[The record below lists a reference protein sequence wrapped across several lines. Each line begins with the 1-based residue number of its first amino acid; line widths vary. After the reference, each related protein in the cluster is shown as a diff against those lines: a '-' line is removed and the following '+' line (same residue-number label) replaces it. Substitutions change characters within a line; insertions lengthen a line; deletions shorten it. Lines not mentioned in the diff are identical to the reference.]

1 MPFLLLL
8 LLLLLVDD
16 DEGGGRMKRKT
27 EAFVDPWG
35 VTDAEYTTLEVNLF
49 AASLFPYL
57 FFSLLSWETRD
68 RVSEASFVRVQVFT
82 RVCLCDDTGWDL
94 CQGALLGYFSKRGL
108 VARRCGEFD
117 DYELVDRAGDAR
129 RFERCR
135 ERGEGETKKI

>member
-1 MPFLLLL
+1 
-8 LLLLLVDD
+8 
-16 DEGGGRMKRKT
+16 MKRKT

-35 VTDAEYTTLEVNLF
+35 VTDGVHDVRGELIRGFSVPVPVL
-49 AASLFPYL
+49 
-57 FFSLLSWETRD
+57 SLLSWEARD

-108 VARRCGEFD
+108 VARRCGEFVD

-135 ERGEGETKKI
+135 ERGEGETRKRFDDDGDDDSS